1 MLCRGCIC
9 TIYDRINEVTN
20 HPLPFTGEGKKKRIM
35 TLKCKTCIYRKK
47 DMKKFLFYCKK
58 KHIRVGER
66 RKSCELYEPK

>member
-1 MLCRGCIC
+1 
-9 TIYDRINEVTN
+9 
-20 HPLPFTGEGKKKRIM
+20 M